1 MERRGRPR
9 RPQRSCRRTP
19 AQAPRPLSSYISSR
33 RKVKMRNSER
43 GMEKEK
49 WQMTNAGWQMT
60 DAGWRMGDDK
70 CRDERGH
77 PKERWSASCCAL
89 NKRDGLSFTIARM
102 GVFGRLRLR
111 TKDCEITP
119 PSKP

>member
-1 MERRGRPR
+1 
-9 RPQRSCRRTP
+9 
-19 AQAPRPLSSYISSR
+19 
-33 RKVKMRNSER
+33 
-43 GMEKEK
+43 MEKEK
-49 WQMTNAGWQMT
+49 WQMTNAGWQMTNAGWQMT

-89 NKRDGLSFTIARM
+89 NKRDGRSFTIARM